1 MMNVKKII
9 LASLFIN
16 TYGFLLNNNFKKY
29 NKNQFSL
36 NKNKDNIKI
45 YYNNVDYSLLC
56 NINTYTMFLNNGNY
70 TNNDYIKSYI
80 NYLNITL
87 KK

>member
-1 MMNVKKII
+1 MVNIKAIIVSSLVINV
-9 LASLFIN
+9 
-16 TYGFLLNNNFKKY
+16 YGFIINNNFKTY

-36 NKNKDNIKI
+36 NKNKDN
-45 YYNNVDYSLLC
+45 NVDYSLLC
-56 NINTYTMFLNNGNY
+56 NFNTYTMFLNNENY
-70 TNNDYIKSYI
+70 TNNDYIKSYT

>member
-1 MMNVKKII
+1 MVNIKAIIVSSLVINV
-9 LASLFIN
+9 
-16 TYGFLLNNNFKKY
+16 YGFIINNNFKKY

-36 NKNKDNIKI
+36 NKNKD
-45 YYNNVDYSLLC
+45 NNVDYSLLC

-70 TNNDYIKSYI
+70 TNNDYIKSYT